1 MFHSR
6 IINNKIN
13 RLHERCMCLLY
24 GDKLSSFVKLLEQV
38 KPVTIYTRNLQILA
52 TKMFKVYRNIS
63 PPIFSEI
70 FHRRDINYNLR
81 INSDFAMPNVMS
93 VFHGSESISYLGPKI
108 WDIVPFE
115 LKELTSV
122 VAAFKK
128 GINEWK
134 PKNCPCRLYK
144 KYVSNLGFITV
155 TS

>member
-1 MFHSR
+1 
-6 IINNKIN
+6 
-13 RLHERCMCLLY
+13 MCLLY
-24 GDKLSSFVKLLEQV
+24 GDKLSSFVKLLEQG
-38 KPVTIYTRNLQILA
+38 KSVTVHTRNLQILA
-52 TKMFKVYRNIS
+52 TEMFKVYRNIS

-108 WDIVPFE
+108 DIVPFE

-122 VAAFKK
+122 VVAFKK
-128 GINEWK
+128 GIKERK

>member
-24 GDKLSSFVKLLEQV
+24 GDKLSSFVKLLEQG
-38 KPVTIYTRNLQILA
+38 KSVTIHTRNLQILA
-52 TKMFKVYRNIS
+52 TEMFKVYRNIS

-108 WDIVPFE
+108 WDIVPFK

-122 VAAFKK
+122 VVAFKK
-128 GINEWK
+128 GIKEWK